1 MFSRKLYRTR
11 VSSHPSRGFLPTW
24 RDPPRWRITNK
35 PTASKRKYT
44 RTAYTENISQTNH
57 STTSDVLFSL
67 LYHLLPPRTRFI
79 LVASY
84 IIYINRILDY
94 WSAPAF
100 ALFQFFISLSPRP
113 AWSIKAARNGY
124 KWIWSAKRTAAGGK
138 EIWCAAFLHDCVATS
153 ADDSISSTRHATR
166 ELASDI
172 YIYKCEGKQL
182 ELFAQVHD
190 MAWKCDFFCLFF
202 FPTCNSLSFL
212 SFFLKTGTV
221 EDAKNAKKSHRRFP
235 RTAGAFDLISRFD
248 GSRCQ
253 DGRCGCGHW
262 SLSYRKKQRKIHAG
276 QSRTKCTSPTER
288 VH

>member
-1 MFSRKLYRTR
+1 MGINESGRQSEQPQEGKRFGAPLSFTTAWRRQPTIQSRQ
-11 VSSHPSRGFLPTW
+11 HAM
-24 RDPPRWRITNK
+24 PP
-35 PTASKRKYT
+35 
-44 RTAYTENISQTNH
+44 EN
-57 STTSDVLFSL
+57 
-67 LYHLLPPRTRFI
+67 
-79 LVASY
+79 
-84 IIYINRILDY
+84 
-94 WSAPAF
+94 
-100 ALFQFFISLSPRP
+100 SPR
-113 AWSIKAARNGY
+113 
-124 KWIWSAKRTAAGGK
+124 
-138 EIWCAAFLHDCVATS
+138 
-153 ADDSISSTRHATR
+153 
-166 ELASDI
+166 I
-172 YIYKCEGKQL
+172 YIYIQMRGETIGTLCTNTRYGVKMRFLSFVC
-182 ELFAQVHD
+182 
-190 MAWKCDFFCLFF
+190 F